1 MTREEFKERLE
12 KIPSKY
18 HAFSAEDYALIEY
31 VYTWHP
37 GIDNVTGKDQIAQL
51 YAHGGIMI
59 IKDMLPRAQ
68 KAEEVDGKIR
78 AIRADISGMEKHI
91 RDLMAEVCA

>member
-18 HAFSAEDYALIEY
+18 HSFSTDDYILIEY

-37 GIDNVTGKDQIAQL
+37 AIDNMTGKDQIAGI
-51 YAHGGIMI
+51 YALGGIMLI
-59 IKDMLPRAQ
+59 RDMYARAK
-68 KAEEVDGKIR
+68 KAEEADRKIR
-78 AIRADISGMEKHI
+78 AIRKDIQGMEQQIADIQ
-91 RDLMAEVCA
+91 AEVWA